1 MKLNVI
7 LTVTISL
14 TIVGLQAQE
23 STQTSGGEAT
33 GEGGTA
39 SYTVGQVAY
48 STHTGATGSVA
59 EGVQQPYEISVAI
72 GIEETGINLVIS
84 TYPNPTTEYLILK
97 IDDNTSVDQNH
108 WKATLYN
115 ISGAIVKQEIIVS
128 NETTV
133 DMVNL
138 QPATY
143 FLKVFSD
150 NIESKTFKIIK
161 NQ

>member
-1 MKLNVI
+1 MKLNLI

-33 GEGGTA
+33 GEGGTV

-48 STHTGATGSVA
+48 GTHTGATGSVA
-59 EGVQQPYEISVAI
+59 EGVQQPYEISVVI
-72 GIEETGINLVIS
+72 GIEEKGINLGIS

-97 IDDNTSVDQNH
+97 IDDITSVDQNH
-108 WKATLYN
+108 WMATLYN
-115 ISGAIVKQEIIVS
+115 ISGVIIKQEIIVS

-133 DMVNL
+133 DMADL

-143 FLKVFSD
+143 FLKVSID
-150 NIESKTFKIIK
+150 NKESKTFKIIK